1 MLLLFGNSDNK
12 NMSSFLDSS
21 AAEPGS
27 VLLYLPFVSKSM
39 MVPVRPLAAEL
50 VRRGHQVTVITDF
63 PFKVWGNCFL
73 FRKDRLT

>member
-1 MLLLFGNSDNK
+1 
-12 NMSSFLDSS
+12 MSSFLDSS

-39 MVPVRPLAAEL
+39 MGSLRPLAAEL

-63 PFKVWGNCFL
+63 PYKVRRKEKV
-73 FRKDRLT
+73 FRQKTE